1 MPQTLSNITYDTTAA
16 IGNLLTEDDEPLDN
30 LFSEKQQ
37 RLLVESLYSSWKPI
51 DAENES
57 NRAFFAAANVGLYFS
72 VNQPPL
78 VPDMFISLD
87 VEMPTDLDLNAHRSY
102 FVWEFGKVPDVAVEI
117 VSNRK
122 GNELTRKLQD
132 YARIGITYYVVLDP
146 YGNLS
151 ENVLQVYELGFGKR
165 LRLKSDAVLTETGL
179 EARLWQGDFEGLT
192 GEWLRWYDVET
203 GNLILTGK
211 ETAEKMA
218 QKLRDLG
225 VAVD

>member
-1 MPQTLSNITYDTTAA
+1 MPQTLSNLAFDTTEA

-37 RLLVESLYSSWKPI
+37 RLLVEPLYSNWKPI
-51 DAENES
+51 DTENGTK
-57 NRAFFAAANVGLYFS
+57 RIFFAAANVGLYFA
-72 VNQPPL
+72 VHQPPL

-87 VEMPTDLDLNAHRSY
+87 VEMPANLDLNAHRSY

-122 GNELTRKLQD
+122 GDELTRKLQD
-132 YARIGITYYVVLDP
+132 YARIGVTYYVVLDP
-146 YGNLS
+146 FGNLGA
-151 ENVLQVYELGFGKR
+151 NVLQVYELGFGKR
-165 LRLKSDAVLTETGL
+165 LRLKSDAVLNEAGL
-179 EARLWQGDFEGLT
+179 EARMWQGEFEGLT
-192 GEWLRWYDVET
+192 GKWLRWYDAD

-218 QKLRDLG
+218 QKLRELG
-225 VAVD
+225 IDF